1 LNCYCPISNYYC
13 VTLNCYCPIS
23 NCYCLNTHQIF
34 NYI

>member
-1 LNCYCPISNYYC
+1 LNRYCL
-13 VTLNCYCPIS
+13 TLNCYCLTL